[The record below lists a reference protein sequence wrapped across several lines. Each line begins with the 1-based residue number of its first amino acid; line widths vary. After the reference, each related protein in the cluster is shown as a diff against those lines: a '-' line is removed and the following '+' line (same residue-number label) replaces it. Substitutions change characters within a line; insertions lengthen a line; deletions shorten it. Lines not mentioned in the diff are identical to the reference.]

1 MRRHAIILAAVF
13 LLALAATPVRAS
25 MSTHELGTYDRLLAY
40 STGHVNEIEAGLLGL
55 ALPGLMQLRRGNTLE
70 GLILV
75 GIEVGALMFMFRWEE
90 EQIGGDTFRELKVNW
105 WMVAVVLM
113 NHLYSGVTT
122 YLWSQ
127 SENAQLRLEFDV
139 DRIILGVQF

>member
-1 MRRHAIILAAVF
+1 MRRHVTIMAAVF
-13 LLALAATPVRAS
+13 VLALAAAPVRAS
-25 MSTHELGTYDRLLAY
+25 MSTPELGTYDRLLAY

-55 ALPGLMQLRRGNTLE
+55 AMPGLMQFRRGNAIE
-70 GLILV
+70 GLIQV

-90 EQIGGDTFRELKVNW
+90 EQIGGDTFRKLKVNW

-113 NHLYSGVTT
+113 NHFYSGVTT

-127 SENAQLRLEFDV
+127 SENARLRLEFDI